1 MTFDKDGYMQGTLQ
15 LLNANK
21 LFLLSACEKPEFIDF
36 LMASVKDFAWQKH
49 GKVANFEKQQVRD

>member
-1 MTFDKDGYMQGTLQ
+1 MQGTLQ

-49 GKVANFEKQQVRD
+49 GKVANFEKQQVID